1 MVKTIMALEA
11 ERLSARGGKS
21 HSFKS
26 TPLRGS
32 TYNPVLDFIGGLM
45 AIQWTHSVD
54 TVDWGELSE
63 LYRIAPLGT
72 KSAAW
77 LRTAYSNSMF
87 KCIALDGETIVAAG
101 RAVADGVDCSYLC
114 DIVVHPSYQGSG
126 LGKQLIQELIDL
138 SKGHRK
144 IILYAVPGREPF
156 YEKFGF
162 RRMNTAMAIFS
173 DPQKA
178 AAEGYTQ

>member
-1 MVKTIMALEA
+1 MPIHWTQ
-11 ERLSARGGKS
+11 
-21 HSFKS
+21 S
-26 TPLRGS
+26 T
-32 TYNPVLDFIGGLM
+32 
-45 AIQWTHSVD
+45 D
-54 TVDWGELSE
+54 TVDWDELSE

-72 KSAAW
+72 KSGEW

-87 KCIALDGETIVAAG
+87 KCIAFDEDKVVAAG

-114 DIVVHPSYQGSG
+114 DIVVHPAYQGSG
-126 LGKQLIQELIDL
+126 LGKELIRKLIEL

-162 RRMNTAMAIFS
+162 RRMNTAMAIFA
-173 DPQKA
+173 DPAKA
-178 AAEGYTQ
+178 TADGYTQ